1 MADAQLEGEEIKLQP
16 DLINAL
22 QPMRRTL
29 NRIKKG
35 FLDAHD
41 NDSWKLLVDE
51 LLKLKVKPEWAKLL
65 REEVLPFSL
74 SLQSVLS
81 SSPEHKIVDS
91 KLVDTKQTYDILN
104 PFSFKKEQKDNITE
118 ERKRERVTH

>member
-1 MADAQLEGEEIKLQP
+1 MGKIDALIKELVSVADAQLEGEEIKLQP

-22 QPMRRTL
+22 QPMKRTL

-35 FLDAHD
+35 FLDAHA

-51 LLKLKVKPEWAKLL
+51 LLKLKVKP
-65 REEVLPFSL
+65 
-74 SLQSVLS
+74 VLS

-91 KLVDTKQTYDILN
+91 KLVILSKLTTYSIHFL
-104 PFSFKKEQKDNITE
+104 KKEQKDNINE
-118 ERKRERVTH
+118 ERKRGRVMH